1 MDTYNRLENAYLLL
15 YSLNDKRTIAISRL
29 YGHFDQAQK
38 DFSLS
43 KINQE
48 DFAKIEIGVLKKICM
63 ILGRKP
69 LPPFSISHKR

>member
-1 MDTYNRLENAYLLL
+1 
-15 YSLNDKRTIAISRL
+15 L

-48 DFAKIEIGVLKKICM
+48 DFSKIEIGVLKKICM
-63 ILGRKP
+63 ILGTM
-69 LPPFSISHKR
+69 SITPS

>member
-48 DFAKIEIGVLKKICM
+48 DFSKIKIGVLKKICM
-63 ILGRKP
+63 ILGT
-69 LPPFSISHKR
+69 I